1 VSRSHEALGRV
12 SSVDVRQLW
21 PHEERDFTPWLLE
34 NSEVLEAALGIDIE
48 LHRREERIGDFSLDI
63 IGRDLSSD
71 APLIIEN
78 QLEPSDHR
86 HLGQLLT
93 YASGSD
99 AGTIVWIARS
109 FSEPH
114 RSALDWL
121 NAHTGDGIRFFGIEI
136 RAIRVDDSRPAPVLE
151 VVARPN
157 DWERRVASSTKP
169 LSRRMELYREF
180 WDRYL
185 AIARSKG
192 WTTAR
197 TPQAQSW
204 IAQPSGLSGVLI
216 SSAFTKQGLASEI
229 YLDVGDAERN
239 LSRFEKLK
247 EQHEAF
253 EAAYG
258 GVLEWQDLPE
268 KKACRIVEYLPDVS
282 IEAEEQWTAYLD
294 WLADRHGRLR
304 AALLTLGGVNRAVG
318 EG

>member
-1 VSRSHEALGRV
+1 MGTSVGGLGTINN
-12 SSVDVRQLW
+12 VDLRQLW

-34 NSEVLEAALGIDIE
+34 NSEMLERALGIDIE
-48 LHRREERIGDFSLDI
+48 LHQREERIGDFSLDI

-99 AGTIVWIARS
+99 AGTIVWVARS

-121 NAHTGDGIRFFGIEI
+121 NAHTSDGIRFFGIEI
-136 RAIRVDDSRPAPVLE
+136 RAIRVDDSRPAPVFE

-169 LSRRMELYREF
+169 TSPRMELYREF
-180 WDRYL
+180 WGRYL
-185 AIARSKG
+185 SIARSKG

-216 SSAFTKQGLASEI
+216 SAAFGKQGLASEI
-229 YLDVGDAERN
+229 YFDVGDAERN
-239 LSRFEKLK
+239 LSRFERLR
-247 EQHEAF
+247 EQQESFDAS
-253 EAAYG
+253 YG
-258 GVLEWQDLPE
+258 APLEWQELPE
-268 KKACRIVEYLPDVS
+268 RKACRVVEYLADAS
-282 IEAEEQWTAYLD
+282 IDDEAKWSDYLE
-294 WLADRHGRLR
+294 WLTQRHGRLR
-304 AALLTLGGVNRAVG
+304 DALTGLGGVNRAVG
-318 EG
+318 EA

>member
-1 VSRSHEALGRV
+1 MSASGGGFGEV
-12 SSVDVRQLW
+12 SSVDLRQLW

-34 NSEVLEAALGIDIE
+34 NSVLLERALGIDIE
-48 LHRREERIGDFSLDI
+48 LHHREERIGDFSLDI

-121 NAHTGDGIRFFGIEI
+121 NTHTSDGIRFFGIEI

-169 LSRRMELYREF
+169 LSPKMELYREF

-185 AIARSKG
+185 TVALAGVDDGTHAAGAVLDRATIRALRSAHQRG
-192 WTTAR
+192 LREAGTRERDLLRCRGCGT
-197 TPQAQSW
+197 
-204 IAQPSGLSGVLI
+204 QPESLRE
-216 SSAFTKQGLASEI
+216 SAVA
-229 YLDVGDAERN
+229 
-239 LSRFEKLK
+239 
-247 EQHEAF
+247 
-253 EAAYG
+253 
-258 GVLEWQDLPE
+258 
-268 KKACRIVEYLPDVS
+268 
-282 IEAEEQWTAYLD
+282 
-294 WLADRHGRLR
+294 
-304 AALLTLGGVNRAVG
+304 AVG
-318 EG
+318 LREQLRRSA

>member
-1 VSRSHEALGRV
+1 MSGDDERLGRV
-12 SSVDVRQLW
+12 SSVDVRHIW

-34 NSEVLEAALGIDIE
+34 HSKVLEQALGIDIE
-48 LHRREERIGDFSLDI
+48 LHHREERIGDFSLDI

-121 NAHTGDGIRFFGIEI
+121 NAHTSDGIRFFGIEI

-169 LSRRMELYREF
+169 LSPKMELYREF

-185 AIARSKG
+185 AIARAKG

-216 SSAFTKQGLASEI
+216 SAAFTRQGLASEI
-229 YLDVGDAERN
+229 YFDVGDADRN
-239 LSRFEKLK
+239 LNRFERLQ
-247 EQHEAF
+247 EQREAF

-258 GVLEWQDLPE
+258 RTLEWQDLPE
-268 KKACRIVEYLPDVS
+268 KKACRVVEYLPDVA
-282 IEAEEQWTAYLD
+282 IEDHQDWTDHLE
-294 WLADRHGRLR
+294 WLTDRHARLR
-304 AALLTLGGVNRAVG
+304 SALLELGGVNRAVG
-318 EG
+318 EA

>member
-1 VSRSHEALGRV
+1 MSASGGGFGEV
-12 SSVDVRQLW
+12 SSVDLRQLW

-34 NSEVLEAALGIDIE
+34 NSVLLERALGIDIE
-48 LHRREERIGDFSLDI
+48 LHHREERIGDFSLDI

-121 NAHTGDGIRFFGIEI
+121 NTHTSDGIRFFGIEI

-169 LSRRMELYREF
+169 LSPKMELYREF

-185 AIARSKG
+185 TVARSQG

-216 SSAFTKQGLASEI
+216 SAAFGKQGLASEI
-229 YLDVGDAERN
+229 YFDVGDAERN
-239 LSRFEKLK
+239 LSRFESLRS
-247 EQHEAF
+247 QQSDF
-253 EAAYG
+253 ESSYG
-258 GVLEWQDLPE
+258 GALEWQDLPE
-268 KKACRIVEYLPDVS
+268 RKACRVVEYLPDAS
-282 IEAEEQWTAYLD
+282 IDDESKWPAYLD
-294 WLADRHGRLR
+294 WLTDRHGRLR
-304 AALLTLGGVNRAVG
+304 GALAALGGVNQAVG
-318 EG
+318 GS